1 MKRTNLKL
9 KRVLVLL
16 SVFLL
21 WGGGYLQDVV
31 TAPLTT
37 RI

>member
-21 WGGGYLQDVV
+21 WGGVFTGCSNSSY
-31 TAPLTT
+31 
-37 RI
+37 